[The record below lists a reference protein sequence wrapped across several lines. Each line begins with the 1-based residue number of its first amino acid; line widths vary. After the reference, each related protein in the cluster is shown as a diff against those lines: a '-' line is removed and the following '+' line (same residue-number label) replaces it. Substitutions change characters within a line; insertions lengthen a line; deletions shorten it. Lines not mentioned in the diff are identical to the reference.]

1 MLTIKLARRGKR
13 NQPFYRL
20 VLLEKSKNPWSE
32 FLEDLGHYDPRS
44 KNVSLKVERIK
55 YWLSCGAQPSG
66 SVHNLLVNQGVIIAK
81 KVKVTKGH
89 KNKTEDQTQP
99 TQPEKK

>member
-44 KNVSLKVERIK
+44 KKVSLKVERIK

-66 SVHNLLVNQGVIIAK
+66 SVHNLLVSQGVIKAK

-89 KNKTEDQTQP
+89 KNKTEAQTQP
-99 TQPEKK
+99 AQPGKK